1 MMKKQAGFTLAEL
14 LIAMVILGIIAS
26 FFIPQVLNAVG
37 QQGNISKIKDTV
49 ALIEQSLYNC
59 TLDSSCASPA
69 IGEDFHRIFVN
80 PATNTT
86 VSKWKN
92 LSNSAAAFDDT
103 LIGMPANTHP
113 CDAGT
118 TGTIYNAASGTG
130 WVLLTSGQLIVGLDS
145 APMRAATVAAR
156 TFSFCLDA
164 NGAGGPNVPGQ
175 DIRLGNFALERQ
187 VVDNTATA
195 GNPTATDFAW
205 GNPNGTVS
213 AATLATGGALTGV
226 CAPAGGTNCDAA
238 TALGR

>member
-1 MMKKQAGFTLAEL
+1 MLKKHAGFTLAEL

-26 FFIPQVLNAVG
+26 FFIPQVLNSVG
-37 QQGNISKIKDTV
+37 QQAYVSKIRDAV
-49 ALIEQSLYNC
+49 ALLENGIYTC
-59 TLDSSCASPA
+59 TLQSSCSYLVT
-69 IGEDFHRIFVN
+69 EDFHRNFVN
-80 PATNTT
+80 PAVNTS
-86 VSKWKN
+86 VGKWKN
-92 LSNSAAAFDDT
+92 ISNSAAVFDDT
-103 LIGMPANTHP
+103 VIGMPANTHP

-118 TGTIYNAASGTG
+118 TGAIFDAASSTG

-156 TFSFCLDA
+156 TFSFCIDA

-187 VVDNTATA
+187 VTDNTATG
-195 GNPTATDFAW
+195 GNPTSTDFIW
-205 GNPNGTVS
+205 GNPNGVVS

>member
-1 MMKKQAGFTLAEL
+1 MMKQQSGFTLAEL

-26 FFIPQVLNAVG
+26 FFIPQVLNSVG
-37 QQGNISKIKDTV
+37 QQAYISKIRDGV
-49 ALIEQSLYNC
+49 ALLENGIYTC
-59 TLDSSCASPA
+59 TLQSSCSYAV
-69 IGEDFHRIFVN
+69 GEDFHRNFVN
-80 PATNTT
+80 PTVNTS
-86 VSKWKN
+86 VGKWKN
-92 LSNSAAAFDDT
+92 ISNSTAAFDDT
-103 LIGMPANTHP
+103 AIGMPTNTHP

-118 TGTIYNAASGTG
+118 TGAIFNAGSSTG

-156 TFSFCLDA
+156 TFSFCIDA
-164 NGAGGPNVPGQ
+164 NGAGGPNIPGQ

-187 VVDNTATA
+187 MVDNTASDGT
-195 GNPTATDFAW
+195 PTSTDFVW

-213 AATLATGGALTGV
+213 AIVLGGGGALTGV